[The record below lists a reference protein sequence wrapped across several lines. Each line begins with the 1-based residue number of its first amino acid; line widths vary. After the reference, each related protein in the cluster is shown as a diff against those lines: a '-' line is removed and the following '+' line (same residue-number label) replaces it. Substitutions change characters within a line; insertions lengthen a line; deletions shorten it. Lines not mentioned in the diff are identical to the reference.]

1 MEHNEIFQ
9 RTELLIG
16 EDAMSRISS
25 LRVILFGVGGVGG
38 WCAEGLVR
46 SGVGSLT
53 MVDPDCVC
61 PTNINR
67 QLPALV
73 STLGMPKVEVM
84 RRRMLE
90 INPALDVAAVRRRY
104 GQDTVDDFDLSSYD
118 VIIDAI
124 DSLADKALLILRAT
138 ATGKKF
144 YSSMGAALKI
154 NPKKIEVDEFWNVKG
169 CPLAAAL
176 RRRFRK
182 SGDFPYRKFKC
193 VYADEVIPNKG
204 ISASVDDGSMDF
216 GKISVNGT
224 FPTTVAIFGLTLA
237 NAVLTDSLKS
247 VPIVE

>member
-1 MEHNEIFQ
+1 
-9 RTELLIG
+9 
-16 EDAMSRISS
+16 MSRISS

-53 MVDPDCVC
+53 MVDPDFVC
-61 PTNINR
+61 ATNLNR

-90 INPALDVAAVRRRY
+90 INPALDIMALQLRY
-104 GQDTVDDFDLSSYD
+104 SQETADDFDLSSYD
-118 VIIDAI
+118 IIIDAI
-124 DSLADKALLILRAT
+124 DSLADKALLIIRAT
-138 ATGKKF
+138 ATHNKF

-154 NPKKIEVDEFWNVKG
+154 NPKKIEVDEFWKVKG

-182 SGDFPYRKFKC
+182 SGNFPAKKFKC
-193 VYADEVIPNKG
+193 VYSDELIPNKENHT
-204 ISASVDDGSMDF
+204 SVADGTMTF

-237 NAVLTDSLKS
+237 NIALTDAIKS
-247 VPIVE
+247 VLKGE